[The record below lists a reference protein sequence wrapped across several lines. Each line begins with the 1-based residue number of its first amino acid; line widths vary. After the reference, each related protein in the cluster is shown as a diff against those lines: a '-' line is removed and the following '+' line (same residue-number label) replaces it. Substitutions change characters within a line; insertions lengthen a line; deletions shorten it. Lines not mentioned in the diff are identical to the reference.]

1 LKSFILKI
9 LNRKTPKGRDYYDAM
24 YLFSIAT
31 PDYNYLSFKAGVNN
45 IQELK
50 ARLELK
56 IQSINFKELIK
67 DVSPFL
73 INSDDIKRVELFPEF
88 LKGLK

>member
-1 LKSFILKI
+1 MGNIESQDSERQGL
-9 LNRKTPKGRDYYDAM
+9 YDAM

-50 ARLELK
+50 TRLELK
-56 IQSINFKELIK
+56 IQSINLKELI
-67 DVSPFL
+67 
-73 INSDDIKRVELFPEF
+73 RM
-88 LKGLK
+88 